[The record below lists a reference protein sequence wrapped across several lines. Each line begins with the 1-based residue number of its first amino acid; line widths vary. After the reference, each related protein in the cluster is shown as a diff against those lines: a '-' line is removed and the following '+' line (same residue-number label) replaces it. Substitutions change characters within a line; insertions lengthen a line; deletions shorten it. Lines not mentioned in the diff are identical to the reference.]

1 MKKLLFSHEKI
12 KEISKDFGVNAI
24 GAVEAKLLDSS
35 LFKKWQEL
43 GGAADLEY
51 LKRDAK
57 KLLDIRFSLKNKK
70 TKIKEIDKYE

>member
-51 LKRDAK
+51 LKRDASFFTNPFN
-57 KLLDIRFSLKNKK
+57 LLEEARSI
-70 TKIKEIDKYE
+70 I

>member
-24 GAVEAKLLDSS
+24 GTVEAKLLDSS

-43 GGAADLEY
+43 GGAQTLS
-51 LKRDAK
+51 
-57 KLLDIRFSLKNKK
+57 I
-70 TKIKEIDKYE
+70 

>member
-43 GGAADLEY
+43 GGAAD
-51 LKRDAK
+51 K
-57 KLLDIRFSLKNKK
+57 K
-70 TKIKEIDKYE
+70 